1 MKVRKAVIPAAGL
14 GTRML
19 PATKTVPKEMLPMVD
34 KPVIQYIIE
43 EAVAAGIEDIL
54 IVTNR
59 AKSAMD
65 DYFDYYPELETRLLQ
80 SGKESELVEV
90 RRAADLANIFYVR
103 QKETK
108 GLGHAIGRARRFV
121 GDEPFA
127 VLLGDDIMRAKK
139 PVTLQLVEAAEK
151 YGASALGVQEV
162 ATEAISRY
170 SSVKVSPLEE
180 RIFDVSDMNEKPT
193 PEQRLSNYAILGR
206 YVLTPEIFDILENVK
221 PGYGGEI
228 QLTDGLRELC
238 RRSRMVAVD
247 FEGRLDLEPG
257 DARALDWVVASI
269 HHLPLEG
276 LQNPDVEKCTHLWSQ
291 VAKDPRVHVIGHSG
305 DPQFAYDVDKVIP
318 LFGEH
323 HKLVEINN
331 HSFQVRPD
339 NIPNCRKI
347 ALACKRYGVP
357 IVVDSDAH
365 FETEVGCFDKALAM
379 LREIDFPQELILNA
393 SEQRLNDYLARY
405 TSTFEARS

>member
-43 EAVAAGIEDIL
+43 EAVASGIEDIL

-65 DYFDYYPELETRLLQ
+65 DYFDYYPELETRLNQ
-80 SGKESELVEV
+80 AGKDKELFEV

-108 GLGHAIGRARRFV
+108 GLGHAIWRAKRFV

-127 VLLGDDIMRAKK
+127 VLLGDDIMRAEK

-151 YGASALGVQEV
+151 YGASAVGVQKV
-162 ATEAISRY
+162 STEAISRY

-180 RIFDVSDMNEKPT
+180 RIFSVSDMNEKPS
-193 PEQRLSNYAILGR
+193 PEQIFSNYAILGR
-206 YVLTPEIFDILENVK
+206 YVLTPGIFEILEHMR

-228 QLTDGLRELC
+228 QLTDGLRELSQH
-238 RRSRMVAVD
+238 SRMVAVD
-247 FEGRLDLEPG
+247 FEGRRYDTGNLNGFLEATI
-257 DARALDWVVASI
+257 DFALDHPASGPWLRKFI
-269 HHLPLEG
+269 
-276 LQNPDVEKCTHLWSQ
+276 QQK
-291 VAKDPRVHVIGHSG
+291 AK
-305 DPQFAYDVDKVIP
+305 
-318 LFGEH
+318 
-323 HKLVEINN
+323 
-331 HSFQVRPD
+331 
-339 NIPNCRKI
+339 
-347 ALACKRYGVP
+347 
-357 IVVDSDAH
+357 
-365 FETEVGCFDKALAM
+365 
-379 LREIDFPQELILNA
+379 EL
-393 SEQRLNDYLARY
+393 
-405 TSTFEARS
+405 